1 MLSLKSKYCT
11 KNHLKSFLNNMRR
24 LFCCLRFFFNC
35 DIFGAKLNNA
45 RRSLHTNW
53 KYNVNWRFWGQLF
66 RALFACL
73 LFRLEVFVLWLSR
86 NYEIRTFHLRNGD
99 YFVIIAFSSHSM
111 LLRNYTKNG
120 LLGVFTLSL
129 ISSCCLADY
138 VKECYQSA
146 CARAARLFFTFTNQI
161 IVFWHRLCRCR
172 CRLLPFVF
180 ITNCVASPQR
190 PRAETRPWMQIQF

>member
-1 MLSLKSKYCT
+1 M
-11 KNHLKSFLNNMRR
+11 
-24 LFCCLRFFFNC
+24 
-35 DIFGAKLNNA
+35 
-45 RRSLHTNW
+45 
-53 KYNVNWRFWGQLF
+53 
-66 RALFACL
+66 
-73 LFRLEVFVLWLSR
+73 FVLWLSR

-146 CARAARLFFTFTNQI
+146 CRTCRTIIFHIYQSDHCFLASSLPLSLPSVAVCIHNKLCCVSTAPKSRDHECKYSFSCDPWLGTFLSH
-161 IVFWHRLCRCR
+161 HR
-172 CRLLPFVF
+172 VH
-180 ITNCVASPQR
+180 CVG
-190 PRAETRPWMQIQF
+190 AEVRFEEGPK